1 MLSTKNEQNSKKSE
15 KSDKNIK
22 SENIIGGS
30 TNKNDII
37 SQNNKVHIHNNVINV
52 IKQEN
57 KDAIIVDHNIDQM
70 KFTFYDAD
78 KNLLGTFTSLQLLKF
93 INYKY
98 SSFFQHVEMGVSYDI
113 IKKYI
118 LDITY
123 NDDKLKILLVSHFN
137 SPFMGNVEMLVKLY
151 NDLTRCE
158 VHVNSELNKFLSKDG
173 KFIEYTIKQLYY
185 LLLNH
190 TLKII
195 ASVSDAIKD
204 DESKSNIKETLLKY
218 SVGIVYKITNLIKN
232 EINLKTLEYQT
243 IQDDI
248 IRLGKIKLTINEK
261 MNSLYSIVEI
271 QNKKIDNILVN
282 INELKSYN
290 LQTGG
295 GSSSNSSHENLE
307 TENSIELNSNF
318 ELTKSS
324 ISIQKNIDTQSSS
337 SITTESEKVSSN
349 SNESSSD
356 SSSKLLS
363 DSSSDSSSK
372 SSSDSSSKSSNDS
385 SSNTKSNFF
394 EKGSSSSILSNN
406 ERIKYLSE
414 E

>member
-1 MLSTKNEQNSKKSE
+1 MLSTKNEQNLKKSE

-22 SENIIGGS
+22 SENIISGS
-30 TNKNDII
+30 TNKNDIN

-118 LDITY
+118 LDIIF
-123 NDDKLKILLVSHFN
+123 NDDKLKIVLVSHFN

-158 VHVNSELNKFLSKDG
+158 VHVNSELNKFSSKDG
-173 KFIEYTIKQLYY
+173 KIIEYTIKQLYY

-271 QNKKIDNILVN
+271 QNKKIDNILIN

-307 TENSIELNSNF
+307 TSNSTESNSNF
-318 ELTKSS
+318 ELTKSN
-324 ISIQKNIDTQSSS
+324 ISTQQKINREPSS
-337 SITTESEKVSSN
+337 SITTESEKDSSIN
-349 SNESSSD
+349 SYSSSD
-356 SSSKLLS
+356 SSSDTS
-363 DSSSDSSSK
+363 NNSSSETSTS
-372 SSSDSSSKSSNDS
+372 
-385 SSNTKSNFF
+385 KSNFF
-394 EKGSSSSILSNN
+394 EKGSTSSISSNN
-406 ERIKYLSE
+406 GKIKYLSE
-414 E
+414 DE